1 MGDGEGQ
8 RQGEERGASGPD
20 VLRITVV
27 ETGCGVYGNPQTL
40 L

>member
-8 RQGEERGASGPD
+8 ERGASSPN

-27 ETGCGVYGNPQTL
+27 ETGCGVHGNPHTL